1 MKFDV
6 VIIGAGLGGLE
17 CGYILAKNGY
27 KVCILEQAP
36 VLGGCLQT
44 FKRRGTD
51 FDTGFHYIGALGEGQ
66 SLRRI
71 FDYFNL
77 MHLPWQELDRDCF
90 DEVVIGEESFPFA
103 NGREQFVERL
113 AEYFPKEKENL
124 KRYIQVLKGVGDNIF
139 NSLKPREAAEFY
151 QSMPFT
157 TSAKS
162 FLEETIT
169 DPKLRMVLAGTS
181 LKMELHPNL
190 PLYIF
195 AQINDSFIQSAWR
208 IKGGGRQI
216 ADSLA
221 KEIENMH
228 GVVRCNAKV
237 VELKE
242 EDGKIRYAILNNGE
256 DVEGDLFISDVH
268 PQATLNLIKESK
280 LIRNIYRRRINNIPN
295 TFGMF
300 TANIQLKK
308 DSIPYLN
315 RNQYLYKTDDIWN
328 FHLRRNQV
336 EGLLVSYQTPEN
348 DSQYAHNIDLL
359 TPMTWEEVEMWE
371 NTRIMRRGEDYE
383 NLKKKKASECIE
395 IASKRIIGLKESV
408 ENLYTSTP
416 LTYRDYTGTAYGS
429 AYGIQ
434 KDHSNLMTTM
444 LTPRTPVP
452 NLLLTGQNLNLHG
465 ILGVSMT
472 SFLTCSEILGHK
484 IIQKELNF

>member
-1 MKFDV
+1 
-6 VIIGAGLGGLE
+6 
-17 CGYILAKNGY
+17 
-27 KVCILEQAP
+27 
-36 VLGGCLQT
+36 
-44 FKRRGTD
+44 
-51 FDTGFHYIGALGEGQ
+51 
-66 SLRRI
+66 
-71 FDYFNL
+71 
-77 MHLPWQELDRDCF
+77 
-90 DEVVIGEESFPFA
+90 
-103 NGREQFVERL
+103 
-113 AEYFPKEKENL
+113 
-124 KRYIQVLKGVGDNIF
+124 
-139 NSLKPREAAEFY
+139 
-151 QSMPFT
+151 
-157 TSAKS
+157 
-162 FLEETIT
+162 
-169 DPKLRMVLAGTS
+169 
-181 LKMELHPNL
+181 
-190 PLYIF
+190 
-195 AQINDSFIQSAWR
+195 
-208 IKGGGRQI
+208 
-216 ADSLA
+216 
-221 KEIENMH
+221 
-228 GVVRCNAKV
+228 
-237 VELKE
+237 
-242 EDGKIRYAILNNGE
+242 
-256 DVEGDLFISDVH
+256 
-268 PQATLNLIKESK
+268 
-280 LIRNIYRRRINNIPN
+280 
-295 TFGMF
+295 MF

-336 EGLLVSYQTPEN
+336 EGILVSYQTPEN

-416 LTYRDYTGTAYGS
+416 LTYRDYTGTTYGS